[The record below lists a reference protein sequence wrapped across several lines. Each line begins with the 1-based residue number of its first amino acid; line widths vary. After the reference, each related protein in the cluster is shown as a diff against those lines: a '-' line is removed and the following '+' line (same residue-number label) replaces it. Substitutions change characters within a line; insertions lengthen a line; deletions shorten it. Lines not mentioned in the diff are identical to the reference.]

1 MLLHSLLLKRPNN
14 SRGTSWI
21 LSLSS
26 KAVLWPSS
34 RRAAWVIKTL
44 REANH
49 QGVVARQVV
58 SPTVSL
64 RRSKCLSRSAAQY
77 LILITRRARKIL
89 IIKTGC
95 TVRLRRFSRRT
106 PRLLRCRIRAPLSA
120 SSLNQVIPPRET
132 YHKSR
137 VIQHN
142 ETRLVNKRLLLS
154 RRKLSLRA
162 PQVPTTKCRKPG
174 TQTIKM
180 LLSSWICSWKT
191 PTADCP
197 SATLPRRS

>member
-1 MLLHSLLLKRPNN
+1 VLLHSLLLKRPNN
-14 SRGTSWI
+14 SRGASWI
-21 LSLSS
+21 RSLSS

-34 RRAAWVIKTL
+34 RRAAWAIKTL

-49 QGVVARQVV
+49 QGVAARQAV
-58 SPTVSL
+58 SPAVSL
-64 RRSKCLSRSAAQY
+64 HRSRCSNRSAVP
-77 LILITRRARKIL
+77 LITRRARKIL

-95 TVRLRRFSRRT
+95 PMRLRRFSRRT
-106 PRLLRCRIRAPLSA
+106 PRCRIRAPLSA

-137 VIQHN
+137 VIQHK
-142 ETRLVNKRLLLS
+142 ETRLRLLLS

-174 TQTIKM
+174 TQTIKK
-180 LLSSWICSWKT
+180 LPSSWICSWKT
-191 PTADCP
+191 PTVDCH
-197 SATLPRRS
+197 SATLPRKL